1 MAPLSWLFFFVLHYN
16 CLQFCS
22 AIDNHSITTT
32 QFLQDSQS
40 LVSRNGTFKL
50 GFFSPTNSANRY
62 VGIWFNQVPDR
73 TVVWVAN
80 RDNPISD
87 SSGVLQIS
95 DDGNLQLIDGQ
106 KKIIWSTNV
115 TGLVIKN
122 STAELLDSGNLVL
135 QQSNSTDTPATVW
148 KSFDHPTDTFLPGM
162 RPTVLSTPNKKN
174 VIFRSWKSPSDPSVG
189 SISVGIGTPNGLAQI
204 FMWKDGAN
212 FWRSGPFD
220 GNNLIGLPNVDNTLK
235 DGFVL
240 EENDG
245 NGTYDIS
252 FEPEDTSLLFN
263 YVVKSNGTIIEQY
276 WNDANWVAGWV
287 APSAACEVYGT
298 CGAFGSCIHDSATCK
313 CLQGFKP
320 KSDQEWKRG
329 NTSSGCVRRKKLQC
343 GIQGGTEDEFLRL
356 QTMKV
361 PDKAVPISAFSQD
374 GCRSQCVT
382 NCSCLAYAYHLNIG
396 CMIWNEDLI
405 DTQGFSAGGVDL
417 YIRLAASE
425 LDRSK
430 SHKKTAIITSVTILS
445 AIVAA
450 IFIYFLRRRM
460 KQKGKRQQ
468 SNRYNFE
475 VGQLE
480 LHEPPLY
487 TYDLLRNAT
496 NNFDESNKLGEGGF
510 GPVYKGILENGQE
523 IAVKR
528 LSKSSGQGLE
538 EFMTEVKVIS
548 KLQHRNLVRLL
559 GCCIE
564 GEEKMLVYEYMPN
577 KSLDSFLFHSLHQE
591 HLSWEKRFNIIEGI
605 CRGLLYLHRDSR
617 LRIVHRDLKPS
628 NILLDEDLNPKIS
641 DFGMARIFGGNQDQA
656 NTKRVVGT
664 YGYMSP
670 EYTMGHFSEK
680 SDIYSLGVILLE
692 IISGRK
698 NSTFH
703 RDEQSLT
710 LMGSAWK
717 LWNEGNMITFIDPA
731 ILEPC
736 SEKSIL
742 KCIQIGLLCVQELSK
757 DRPNISTV
765 ISMLE
770 TDAEHLPHPKKPPFT
785 EWEISSED
793 QQSSSLLS
801 SSTNTY
807 STTIIQGR

>member
-1 MAPLSWLFFFVLHYN
+1 MALLYCLVFFLHY
-16 CLQFCS
+16 FCS
-22 AIDNHSITTT
+22 QLCFAIDSNSITTT
-32 QFLQDSQS
+32 QFLLDSQS
-40 LVSRNGTFKL
+40 IVSRNATFKL
-50 GFFSPTNSANRY
+50 GFFSPPNSAKRY
-62 VGIWFNQVPDR
+62 VGIWFNQVPGM

-80 RDNPISD
+80 RNNPLDD

-95 DDGNLQLIDGQ
+95 DNGNLQLINGQ
-106 KKIIWSTNV
+106 KVIIWSTNV
-115 TGLVIKN
+115 TSLAAEN
-122 STAELLDSGNLVL
+122 STAQLLDTGNLIL
-135 QQSNSTDTPATVW
+135 QQSNSTDTPRKVW
-148 KSFDHPTDTFLPGM
+148 QSFDHPTNTFLPGM
-162 RPTVLSTPNKKN
+162 EPTVPKTSNKKN
-174 VIFRSWKSPSDPSVG
+174 IIFQSWKTPSDPSVG
-189 SISVGIGTPNGLAQI
+189 SISVGIGTPNGLPQI
-204 FMWKDGAN
+204 FTWKDGIN
-212 FWRSGPFD
+212 YWRSGPFD
-220 GNNLIGLPNVDNTLK
+220 GNNFIGLPNVDNTLK

-240 EENDG
+240 QENDG
-245 NGTYDIS
+245 NGTYDMS
-252 FEPEDTSLLFN
+252 FEPEEASLLFN
-263 YVVKSNGTIIEQY
+263 YLVTTNGTIIEQY
-276 WNDANWVAGWV
+276 WNDQTWIPGWV
-287 APSAACEVYGT
+287 APSSACEIYGK
-298 CGAFGSCIHDSATCK
+298 CGPFGSCIHDSATCK
-313 CLQGFKP
+313 CLPGFKP
-320 KSDQEWKRG
+320 KFDQEWRKG
-329 NTSSGCVRRKKLQC
+329 NTSSGCVRRTKLRC
-343 GIQGGTEDEFLRL
+343 GIQGGNQDNFLRL
-356 QTMKV
+356 QTIKV
-361 PDKAVPISAFSQD
+361 PDNPLQISAFSSD
-374 GCRSQCVT
+374 GCKTKCVT

-396 CMIWNEDLI
+396 CMIWYQDLI
-405 DTQGFSAGGVDL
+405 DTQSFSAGGVDL

-425 LDRSK
+425 LGQSK
-430 SHKKTAIITSVTILS
+430 SHVKVAIITSV
-445 AIVAA
+445 AITGAVVAA
-450 IFIYFLRRRM
+450 ISIYFIRRQMMQR
-460 KQKGKRQQ
+460 GKREQ
-468 SNRYNFE
+468 SNRYKFE

-487 TYDLLRNAT
+487 TYDLLRIAT

-510 GPVYKGILENGQE
+510 GPVYKGILESGQE

-577 KSLDSFLFHSLHQE
+577 KSLDAFLFNSQRQE
-591 HLSWEKRFNIIEGI
+591 HLSWEKRFSVIEGI

-656 NTKRVVGT
+656 NTRRVVGT

-680 SDIYSLGVILLE
+680 SDVYSFGVILLE
-692 IISGRK
+692 IVSGRR

-703 RDEQSLT
+703 RDEKSLT
-710 LMGSAWK
+710 LMGFAWK
-717 LWNEGNMITFIDPA
+717 LWNEGDMISFIDPT

-736 SEKSIL
+736 FQRSIL

-765 ISMLE
+765 ISMLD
-770 TDAEHLPHPKKPPFT
+770 TDAEHLPHPNKPPFT
-785 EWEISSED
+785 EWDISSED